1 MSLVKHEFEI
11 TISSVN
17 VPVMSVREVLEQS
30 LARRAEEKDEDAI
43 REMVSIILDKRGSEH
58 PLTKVEDPA
67 DLSYSLSIKRYNV

>member
-43 REMVSIILDKRGSEH
+43 REMVGIILDKQGSEH
-58 PLTKVEDPA
+58 PLAKVEDPT